1 MKNIFL
7 FIAIFI
13 ASATLSAQN
22 LESEKLRFTLVFE
35 AGQII
40 MLENEK
46 QSLPK
51 FTKNIIAI
59 GIDGSSLRDYSFN
72 IVLIDNKKVMP
83 VLAYPIDFTKEM
95 NQIPFAQV
103 NEYISKMDV
112 GDTIIITIKD
122 RKNNTDVAPVLIT
135 FE

>member
-7 FIAIFI
+7 FIAFFI

-22 LESEKLRFTLVFE
+22 SESEKLRFTLVFE
-35 AGQII
+35 SGQII
-40 MLENEK
+40 TLENEK

-51 FTKNIIAI
+51 FTKNITAI
-59 GIDGSSLRDYSFN
+59 GIDGSSLKDYSFN